1 MGLRAHEGATGAA
14 AAEGV
19 RVSRQSDQMRARWA
33 DPAFR
38 AKQAAAR
45 STPEYRA
52 TYANRRRPRLKM
64 APPPNART
72 DATDALISDIRV
84 IVARRDAEIAQL
96 RVIIRRAVAHLPER
110 PDVAEEILR
119 RA

>member
-38 AKQAAAR
+38 AKQAAALLGHAPNI
-45 STPEYRA
+45 TGHY
-52 TYANRRRPRLKM
+52 
-64 APPPNART
+64 APP
-72 DATDALISDIRV
+72 DADAMRPYVEQVYGML
-84 IVARRDAEIAQL
+84 AGGAE
-96 RVIIRRAVAHLPER
+96 RGRKTG
-110 PDVAEEILR
+110 
-119 RA
+119 

>member
-38 AKQAAAR
+38 AKQAAR
-45 STPEYRA
+45 STPTPCARMSS
-52 TYANRRRPRLKM
+52 RCMGCWRV
-64 APPPNART
+64 APSAGE
-72 DATDALISDIRV
+72 
-84 IVARRDAEIAQL
+84 RRDNVKNYLTLSLDSI
-96 RVIIRRAVAHLPER
+96 
-110 PDVAEEILR
+110 
-119 RA
+119 

>member
-1 MGLRAHEGATGAA
+1 MTRCACGRPLHAGSARG
-14 AAEGV
+14 
-19 RVSRQSDQMRARWA
+19 DLRARWA

-96 RVIIRRAVAHLPER
+96 RAIIRRAVAHLPER